1 MRGLPIAFFYASMA
15 RTILATTRKML
26 QGAIKRDAW
35 LEIMVAWAET
45 PVANH
50 ELLLSCFDFIA
61 KMMAEGVSISR
72 VVAGANRVVTGAG
85 RVVTGANRAVA
96 GANRVVAGANRVVTG
111 ASRVVAGVNRVVMG
125 ASRVVVEANR
135 VMTGASRVVAE
146 RNCPDA
152 VVSTDFRGALSVVA
166 SLIMALVNVISMK
179 IFCHVC
185 VFY

>member
-1 MRGLPIAFFYASMA
+1 M
-15 RTILATTRKML
+15 
-26 QGAIKRDAW
+26 
-35 LEIMVAWAET
+35 EIMVAWAET

-61 KMMAEGVSISR
+61 KMMAGGVSISR
-72 VVAGANRVVTGAG
+72 VVVGASRVVAG
-85 RVVTGANRAVA
+85 MNRA
-96 GANRVVAGANRVVTG
+96 VAGANRVVTG
-111 ASRVVAGVNRVVMG
+111 ASRVVAE
-125 ASRVVVEANR
+125 S
-135 VMTGASRVVAE
+135 SSVVAE

>member
-1 MRGLPIAFFYASMA
+1 MA
-15 RTILATTRKML
+15 RAVLAMTHKML
-26 QGAIKRDAW
+26 QGEIKRDAW

-61 KMMAEGVSISR
+61 KMMAGGVSISR
-72 VVAGANRVVTGAG
+72 VVAGV
-85 RVVTGANRAVA
+85 NRAV
-96 GANRVVAGANRVVTG
+96 VGANRVVTG
-111 ASRVVAGVNRVVMG
+111 VSRVLAGVNRVVAG
-125 ASRVVVEANR
+125 GNR
-135 VMTGASRVVAE
+135 AVAGASRVVAE

-152 VVSTDFRGALSVVA
+152 VVSMDFRGALSVVA

>member
-1 MRGLPIAFFYASMA
+1 MA

-45 PVANH
+45 PVANY
-50 ELLLSCFDFIA
+50 ELLVSCFDFIA
-61 KMMAEGVSISR
+61 KMMAGGVSISR
-72 VVAGANRVVTGAG
+72 VVTGVNRAVVGGNRVV
-85 RVVTGANRAVA
+85 VK
-96 GANRVVAGANRVVTG
+96 
-111 ASRVVAGVNRVVMG
+111 
-125 ASRVVVEANR
+125 
-135 VMTGASRVVAE
+135 

-166 SLIMALVNVISMK
+166 SLIMALENVISMK

>member
-1 MRGLPIAFFYASMA
+1 MA
-15 RTILATTRKML
+15 RATLAMTPKML

-61 KMMAEGVSISR
+61 KMMGGVFSISR
-72 VVAGANRVVTGAG
+72 VVMGVN
-85 RVVTGANRAVA
+85 
-96 GANRVVAGANRVVTG
+96 
-111 ASRVVAGVNRVVMG
+111 RVVAGVNRVMG
-125 ASRVVVEANR
+125 EVNRAVVGVN
-135 VMTGASRVVAE
+135 RVVAE

-152 VVSTDFRGALSVVA
+152 VVSTDFCGAISVVA

>member
-1 MRGLPIAFFYASMA
+1 MA
-15 RTILATTRKML
+15 RATLATTRKTL
-26 QGAIKRDAW
+26 QGAIKWDAW

-61 KMMAEGVSISR
+61 KMMAGGVSISR
-72 VVAGANRVVTGAG
+72 VVVGASRVVAG
-85 RVVTGANRAVA
+85 MNRA
-96 GANRVVAGANRVVTG
+96 VAGANRVVTG
-111 ASRVVAGVNRVVMG
+111 ASRVVAE
-125 ASRVVVEANR
+125 S
-135 VMTGASRVVAE
+135 SSVVAE

>member
-1 MRGLPIAFFYASMA
+1 MA
-15 RTILATTRKML
+15 RAVLATTRKML

-61 KMMAEGVSISR
+61 KMMAGGVSISR
-72 VVAGANRVVTGAG
+72 VVVGAN
-85 RVVTGANRAVA
+85 
-96 GANRVVAGANRVVTG
+96 
-111 ASRVVAGVNRVVMG
+111 RVVAGVNRVMAD
-125 ASRVVVEANR
+125 AS
-135 VMTGASRVVAE
+135 SVVAE
-146 RNCPDA
+146 LNCPDA

-166 SLIMALVNVISMK
+166 SLIMALENVISMK

>member
-1 MRGLPIAFFYASMA
+1 MV
-15 RTILATTRKML
+15 RTILATTRKTL

-50 ELLLSCFDFIA
+50 ELLLSCFDSIA
-61 KMMAEGVSISR
+61 KMMTGGVSISR
-72 VVAGANRVVTGAG
+72 VVVGVNRAVVGANRVVTGVSRVLAG
-85 RVVTGANRAVA
+85 VN
-96 GANRVVAGANRVVTG
+96 
-111 ASRVVAGVNRVVMG
+111 RVVAGVNRAVAG
-125 ASRVVVEANR
+125 ASRVVTGVNR
-135 VMTGASRVVAE
+135 VVVK

-152 VVSTDFRGALSVVA
+152 VVSTDFRGALSVVT
-166 SLIMALVNVISMK
+166 SLIMAFVNVISMK

>member
-1 MRGLPIAFFYASMA
+1 MA
-15 RTILATTRKML
+15 RATLATTRKML

-50 ELLLSCFDFIA
+50 ELLLSCFDFIV
-61 KMMAEGVSISR
+61 KMMAGGVSISR
-72 VVAGANRVVTGAG
+72 VVAGV
-85 RVVTGANRAVA
+85 NRAVA
-96 GANRVVAGANRVVTG
+96 GVNRVVAGANR
-111 ASRVVAGVNRVVMG
+111 AVA
-125 ASRVVVEANR
+125 
-135 VMTGASRVVAE
+135 GASRVVAE

>member
-1 MRGLPIAFFYASMA
+1 MA
-15 RTILATTRKML
+15 RATLAMTHKML
-26 QGAIKRDAW
+26 QGAIKLDAW

-61 KMMAEGVSISR
+61 KMMGGVFSISR
-72 VVAGANRVVTGAG
+72 VLMGVS
-85 RVVTGANRAVA
+85 RA
-96 GANRVVAGANRVVTG
+96 
-111 ASRVVAGVNRVVMG
+111 VAGVNRVVVG
-125 ASRVVVEANR
+125 VSRAVVEAN
-135 VMTGASRVVAE
+135 RVVAE

-152 VVSTDFRGALSVVA
+152 VVSTDFRGSISVVA

>member
-1 MRGLPIAFFYASMA
+1 MA
-15 RTILATTRKML
+15 RAVLAMTHKML

-61 KMMAEGVSISR
+61 KMMAGGVSISR
-72 VVAGANRVVTGAG
+72 VVAGVIRVVAG
-85 RVVTGANRAVA
+85 VIRVVAGASRVAAGVSRAVA
-96 GANRVVAGANRVVTG
+96 GANSVVAK
-111 ASRVVAGVNRVVMG
+111 
-125 ASRVVVEANR
+125 
-135 VMTGASRVVAE
+135 

-166 SLIMALVNVISMK
+166 SLIKAFVNVISMK

>member
-1 MRGLPIAFFYASMA
+1 MA
-15 RTILATTRKML
+15 RATLATTHKML
-26 QGAIKRDAW
+26 QGAIKQYAW

-50 ELLLSCFDFIA
+50 ELLVSCFDFVA
-61 KMMAEGVSISR
+61 KMMGGVFSISR
-72 VVAGANRVVTGAG
+72 VVMGVN
-85 RVVTGANRAVA
+85 
-96 GANRVVAGANRVVTG
+96 
-111 ASRVVAGVNRVVMG
+111 RVVAGVNRVVAG
-125 ASRVVVEANR
+125 VN
-135 VMTGASRVVAE
+135 RVVAE

-166 SLIMALVNVISMK
+166 SLIMVLVDVISMK

>member
-1 MRGLPIAFFYASMA
+1 MA
-15 RTILATTRKML
+15 RAVLAMTPKML
-26 QGAIKRDAW
+26 QGAIKLDAW

-61 KMMAEGVSISR
+61 KMVGGVFSI
-72 VVAGANRVVTGAG
+72 
-85 RVVTGANRAVA
+85 
-96 GANRVVAGANRVVTG
+96 
-111 ASRVVAGVNRVVMG
+111 SRVVAGVNRVVAGVNRVMGEVNRVVAG
-125 ASRVVVEANR
+125 ASRVVAGV
-135 VMTGASRVVAE
+135 SRVVAE

-152 VVSTDFRGALSVVA
+152 VVSTDFCGVLSVFA

>member
-1 MRGLPIAFFYASMA
+1 
-15 RTILATTRKML
+15 
-26 QGAIKRDAW
+26 
-35 LEIMVAWAET
+35 MVAWAET

-61 KMMAEGVSISR
+61 KMMAGGVSISR
-72 VVAGANRVVTGAG
+72 VVT
-85 RVVTGANRAVA
+85 
-96 GANRVVAGANRVVTG
+96 
-111 ASRVVAGVNRVVMG
+111 
-125 ASRVVVEANR
+125 EANR
-135 VMTGASRVVAE
+135 VMAEASSVVAE
-146 RNCPDA
+146 RNCPGA

>member
-1 MRGLPIAFFYASMA
+1 
-15 RTILATTRKML
+15 
-26 QGAIKRDAW
+26 
-35 LEIMVAWAET
+35 MVAWAET

-61 KMMAEGVSISR
+61 KMMAGGVSISR
-72 VVAGANRVVTGAG
+72 AVTGVNRVVTG
-85 RVVTGANRAVA
+85 VNRAMA
-96 GANRVVAGANRVVTG
+96 EASSVVAK
-111 ASRVVAGVNRVVMG
+111 
-125 ASRVVVEANR
+125 
-135 VMTGASRVVAE
+135 

-166 SLIMALVNVISMK
+166 SLIMALENVISMK

>member
-1 MRGLPIAFFYASMA
+1 MA
-15 RTILATTRKML
+15 RATLATTRKML
-26 QGAIKRDAW
+26 QEEIKRDAW
-35 LEIMVAWAET
+35 LEIIVAWAET

-61 KMMAEGVSISR
+61 KMTGEVFSISRAVAGVNRVDTGASR
-72 VVAGANRVVTGAG
+72 VVAGV
-85 RVVTGANRAVA
+85 
-96 GANRVVAGANRVVTG
+96 NRVVTG
-111 ASRVVAGVNRVVMG
+111 ASRVVAGVNRVV
-125 ASRVVVEANR
+125 
-135 VMTGASRVVAE
+135 AE

-152 VVSTDFRGALSVVA
+152 VVSTDFCGAISVVA

>member
-1 MRGLPIAFFYASMA
+1 MA
-15 RTILATTRKML
+15 RATLATTRKTL
-26 QGAIKRDAW
+26 QGAIKWDAW

-61 KMMAEGVSISR
+61 KMMAGGVSISR
-72 VVAGANRVVTGAG
+72 VVAGANRA
-85 RVVTGANRAVA
+85 
-96 GANRVVAGANRVVTG
+96 
-111 ASRVVAGVNRVVMG
+111 VAGVNRVMAE
-125 ASRVVVEANR
+125 AS
-135 VMTGASRVVAE
+135 SVVAE

-152 VVSTDFRGALSVVA
+152 VVSTDFRGALSVVV
-166 SLIMALVNVISMK
+166 SLIMDLVNVISMK

>member
-1 MRGLPIAFFYASMA
+1 MA
-15 RTILATTRKML
+15 RATLVTTRKML

-61 KMMAEGVSISR
+61 KMMAGGVSISR
-72 VVAGANRVVTGAG
+72 AVA
-85 RVVTGANRAVA
+85 GANRAVA
-96 GANRVVAGANRVVTG
+96 GANRAVT
-111 ASRVVAGVNRVVMG
+111 GVNRVMAG
-125 ASRVVVEANR
+125 ASRVVVGVNR
-135 VMTGASRVVAE
+135 VVTGVSRAVAEASSVVAE

-152 VVSTDFRGALSVVA
+152 VVSTDFRGVISVVA
-166 SLIMALVNVISMK
+166 SLIMALGNVISMK

>member
-1 MRGLPIAFFYASMA
+1 MA
-15 RTILATTRKML
+15 WAVLATTRKML
-26 QGAIKRDAW
+26 QGAIKLDAW

-61 KMMAEGVSISR
+61 RMMGGVFSI
-72 VVAGANRVVTGAG
+72 
-85 RVVTGANRAVA
+85 
-96 GANRVVAGANRVVTG
+96 
-111 ASRVVAGVNRVVMG
+111 SRVVAGVNRVDTG
-125 ASRVVVEANR
+125 ASRAVAGVNRVVVGVSREVMEAN
-135 VMTGASRVVAE
+135 RVVAE

-152 VVSTDFRGALSVVA
+152 VVSTDFRGGISVVA

>member
-1 MRGLPIAFFYASMA
+1 MA
-15 RTILATTRKML
+15 RAVLAMTHKLL

-50 ELLLSCFDFIA
+50 ELLLSCFDSIA
-61 KMMAEGVSISR
+61 KMMTGGVSISR
-72 VVAGANRVVTGAG
+72 VVVGVNRAVVGANRVVTGVSRVLAG
-85 RVVTGANRAVA
+85 VNRVVAGVNRAVA
-96 GANRVVAGANRVVTG
+96 GANRVMAGV
-111 ASRVVAGVNRVVMG
+111 SRVVAV
-125 ASRVVVEANR
+125 
-135 VMTGASRVVAE
+135 

-152 VVSTDFRGALSVVA
+152 VVSMDFRGALSVVA

>member
-1 MRGLPIAFFYASMA
+1 MVRA
-15 RTILATTRKML
+15 TLATTRKML
-26 QGAIKRDAW
+26 QGAIKRDAC

-61 KMMAEGVSISR
+61 KMMAGGVSISR
-72 VVAGANRVVTGAG
+72 VVT
-85 RVVTGANRAVA
+85 
-96 GANRVVAGANRVVTG
+96 GANRVVTG
-111 ASRVVAGVNRVVMG
+111 ASRVLVGVNRVVAG
-125 ASRVVVEANR
+125 VSRVVVGVSRVVVGANR
-135 VMTGASRVVAE
+135 VVTGASRVVAE

-152 VVSTDFRGALSVVA
+152 VVSTDFRGAISVVA

>member
-1 MRGLPIAFFYASMA
+1 MA
-15 RTILATTRKML
+15 RAVLAMTRKML

-45 PVANH
+45 LVANH

-61 KMMAEGVSISR
+61 KKMAGGVSISR
-72 VVAGANRVVTGAG
+72 VVVGANRA
-85 RVVTGANRAVA
+85 VTGANRTVV
-96 GANRVVAGANRVVTG
+96 GANRVMA
-111 ASRVVAGVNRVVMG
+111 G
-125 ASRVVVEANR
+125 ASRVVV
-135 VMTGASRVVAE
+135 E

-152 VVSTDFRGALSVVA
+152 VVSTDFRVDLSVVA

>member
-1 MRGLPIAFFYASMA
+1 MA

-26 QGAIKRDAW
+26 QGAIKQDAW
-35 LEIMVAWAET
+35 LEIMVVWAET

-61 KMMAEGVSISR
+61 KMMAGGVSISR
-72 VVAGANRVVTGAG
+72 VVAGV
-85 RVVTGANRAVA
+85 NRAV
-96 GANRVVAGANRVVTG
+96 VGANRVVTG
-111 ASRVVAGVNRVVMG
+111 VSRVLAGVNRVVAGVNRAVAG
-125 ASRVVVEANR
+125 ASRVVTGVNR
-135 VMTGASRVVAE
+135 VVVK

>member
-1 MRGLPIAFFYASMA
+1 MA
-15 RTILATTRKML
+15 RAVLAMTHKLL
-26 QGAIKRDAW
+26 QGAIKGDAW
-35 LEIMVAWAET
+35 LDIMVAWAET

-61 KMMAEGVSISR
+61 KMMAGGVSISR
-72 VVAGANRVVTGAG
+72 VVAGVNRA
-85 RVVTGANRAVA
+85 VTGANRAVT
-96 GANRVVAGANRVVTG
+96 GVSRVVAGANREVTG
-111 ASRVVAGVNRVVMG
+111 ANG
-125 ASRVVVEANR
+125 AVTGANR
-135 VMTGASRVVAE
+135 VMAGVSRAVAE

>member
-1 MRGLPIAFFYASMA
+1 MA
-15 RTILATTRKML
+15 RAVLATTRKML

-61 KMMAEGVSISR
+61 KMMAGGVSISR
-72 VVAGANRVVTGAG
+72 VVVGASWVVAGM
-85 RVVTGANRAVA
+85 NRA
-96 GANRVVAGANRVVTG
+96 VAGANRVVTG
-111 ASRVVAGVNRVVMG
+111 ASRVVAE
-125 ASRVVVEANR
+125 S
-135 VMTGASRVVAE
+135 SSVVAE

>member
-1 MRGLPIAFFYASMA
+1 MVRA
-15 RTILATTRKML
+15 TLAMTHKML
-26 QGAIKRDAW
+26 QGAIKWDAW

-61 KMMAEGVSISR
+61 KMVGGVFSISR
-72 VVAGANRVVTGAG
+72 AVVGVS
-85 RVVTGANRAVA
+85 RAVA
-96 GANRVVAGANRVVTG
+96 GV
-111 ASRVVAGVNRVVMG
+111 SRAVAGVNRVMG
-125 ASRVVVEANR
+125 EVN
-135 VMTGASRVVAE
+135 RVVAE

-152 VVSTDFRGALSVVA
+152 VVSTDFCGALSVFA
-166 SLIMALVNVISMK
+166 SLIMGLVNVISMK

>member
-1 MRGLPIAFFYASMA
+1 MA
-15 RTILATTRKML
+15 RATLAMTRKML

-61 KMMAEGVSISR
+61 KMMTGGVSISR
-72 VVAGANRVVTGAG
+72 VVAGVNRAVAGVNRVVAGANRVVA
-85 RVVTGANRAVA
+85 GANRAVA
-96 GANRVVAGANRVVTG
+96 GANRVVARANRG
-111 ASRVVAGVNRVVMG
+111 VA
-125 ASRVVVEANR
+125 E
-135 VMTGASRVVAE
+135 ASRVVAE

-152 VVSTDFRGALSVVA
+152 VVSMDFRGALSVVA